1 MDTQILSKFM
11 SHQVLTAG
19 HSSQLPIG
27 HVIPLSPIMALDT
40 HSITEFFFHE
50 WMS

>member
-11 SHQVLTAG
+11 SHQVFIG
-19 HSSQLPIG
+19 GFSPQIPVG
-27 HVIPLSPIMALDT
+27 HVILLSPIMALDA